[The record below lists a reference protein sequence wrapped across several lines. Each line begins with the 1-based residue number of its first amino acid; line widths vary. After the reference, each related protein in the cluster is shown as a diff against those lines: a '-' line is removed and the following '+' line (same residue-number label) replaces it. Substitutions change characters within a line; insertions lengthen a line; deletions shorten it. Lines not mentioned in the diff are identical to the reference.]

1 MNATAPEYEG
11 AERRAAPRM
20 RVLKRAKLI
29 FNNGFS
35 TFDCIVRNIS
45 ATGALLTIDD
55 SVHLPK
61 DFRIR
66 IGEEPATR
74 PAELIYRRS
83 MFAGIR
89 FLDIGEHGLSAPAV
103 RTAPEQPP
111 AAAAAQEP
119 EGERRATIRRIVPER
134 LPDALTS
141 RFAWRRSP
149 RAGA

>member
-1 MNATAPEYEG
+1 MTATIPDFDG
-11 AERRAAPRM
+11 AERRRAPRM

-29 FNNGFS
+29 FNGGFS

-55 SVHLPK
+55 SVQLPK
-61 DFRIR
+61 EFRIR
-66 IGEEPATR
+66 IGEEQAIR

-89 FLDIGEHGLSAPAV
+89 FLDLGDRGVGGVPSQT
-103 RTAPEQPP
+103 R
-111 AAAAAQEP
+111 AAAYGGKDGDT
-119 EGERRATIRRIVPER
+119 GEIAGIRRIVPDP

-141 RFAWRRSP
+141 RFAWRRDDEP
-149 RAGA
+149 KGA

>member
-1 MNATAPEYEG
+1 MTATAPEFEG
-11 AERRAAPRM
+11 AERRGAPRM
-20 RVLKRAKLI
+20 RVLKRAKLV

-61 DFRIR
+61 EFRMR
-66 IGEEPATR
+66 IGDEQTMR

-89 FLDIGEHGLSAPAV
+89 FLDVGEREPHLSAPAPA
-103 RTAPEQPP
+103 RP
-111 AAAAAQEP
+111 AAPQEP
-119 EGERRATIRRIVPER
+119 VAEPGRGTIRRIVPEV
-134 LPDALTS
+134 LPEAVTR
-141 RFAWRRSP
+141 RFAWHRREE
-149 RAGA
+149 A